1 MRPSTRGTG
10 CATGY
15 VTPTRVRAC
24 VTGYGTGSAPINW
37 LHGQMHP
44 SSKAV
49 RPRPDGPRDN
59 GGDRIGREPRANYS
73 ARRERPTPFDM
84 PQLKVA
90 ADARDAMGAIV
101 AAVAD
106 GELTPD
112 EAMTLG
118 KLVADFVAIDADT
131 EVERRMRERKK
142 SGPLSGLTR

>member
-1 MRPSTRGTG
+1 
-10 CATGY
+10 
-15 VTPTRVRAC
+15 
-24 VTGYGTGSAPINW
+24 
-37 LHGQMHP
+37 
-44 SSKAV
+44 
-49 RPRPDGPRDN
+49 
-59 GGDRIGREPRANYS
+59 
-73 ARRERPTPFDM
+73 M